1 MHQKISAWFLIFA
14 IIITSS
20 LCWTAKAG
28 AQADFYKGKTIT
40 VYVGTTPGAL
50 YDQWSRL
57 LAQYMGRHIPGK
69 PESIVQN
76 MPGAGHK
83 IAANYVYTKTK
94 PDGLSLIG
102 SIVPTLYF
110 DQLVGRPEI
119 QFDWGKFVW
128 IGAPVQGESQ
138 MYMRADTPYK
148 TIDDVRNAKEAPR
161 CGAQGTSRRITCRD
175 FSRNLS
181 ALNSIWCKVTPAGRK
196 STSPSSAEKFIA
208 APSPSKLSYRGS
220 PTIRGVKR
228 ALCATSFKP
237 ARSAT
242 ANYPRLRPSGSSW
255 ISIRRRNRV
264 VVLPA

>member
-1 MHQKISAWFLIFA
+1 MHRKISAWFLIFA
-14 IIITSS
+14 VIITSS
-20 LCWTAKAG
+20 LCWTAKVR

-69 PESIVQN
+69 PDAIVQN

-83 IAANYVYTKTK
+83 IAANYVYSKTK

-128 IGAPVQGESQ
+128 IGAPVQ
-138 MYMRADTPYK
+138 
-148 TIDDVRNAKEAPR
+148 
-161 CGAQGTSRRITCRD
+161 
-175 FSRNLS
+175 
-181 ALNSIWCKVTPAGRK
+181 
-196 STSPSSAEKFIA
+196 
-208 APSPSKLSYRGS
+208 
-220 PTIRGVKR
+220 
-228 ALCATSFKP
+228 
-237 ARSAT
+237 
-242 ANYPRLRPSGSSW
+242 
-255 ISIRRRNRV
+255 
-264 VVLPA
+264 